1 MSDFIVEIIE
11 PNDNTVE
18 LNTNVVNLEIINTE
32 KLLPS
37 DFPDFY
43 HTKIIDF
50 NSAVSGLLP
59 SGILASVSL
68 EDIQDIIGLSGVL
81 GGSGIKVV
89 YNDSTGFTLIHSSG
103 VTLGTTVL
111 NLGNSYLSL
120 NGLSYIS
127 GVSINSP
134 TRLVNCYIN
143 GGTP

>member
-32 KLLPS
+32 KLLAS

-50 NSAVSGLLP
+50 NSAVSGLIPTL
-59 SGILASVSL
+59 GANISV
-68 EDIQDIIGLSGVL
+68 ENVQDIIGLSGVL

-127 GVSINSP
+127 GISINSP
-134 TRLVNCYIN
+134 TRLINCYIN

>member
-11 PNDNTVE
+11 PNDNIVE

-32 KLLPS
+32 KLLAS

-50 NSAVSGLLP
+50 NSAVSGLIPTL
-59 SGILASVSL
+59 GANISV
-68 EDIQDIIGLSGVL
+68 EDVQDIIGLSGVL
-81 GGSGIKVV
+81 GGSGIRVV

-127 GVSINSP
+127 GISINSP
-134 TRLVNCYIN
+134 TRLINCYIN

>member
-32 KLLPS
+32 KLLAS

-50 NSAVSGLLP
+50 NSAVSGLIPTLGANI
-59 SGILASVSL
+59 SI
-68 EDIQDIIGLSGVL
+68 EDVQDIIGLSGIL

>member
-11 PNDNTVE
+11 PNNNSVE
-18 LNTNVVNLEIINTE
+18 LNANVTNLEIINTE
-32 KLLPS
+32 KLLSS

-59 SGILASVSL
+59 SGTASISL
-68 EDIQDIIGLSGVL
+68 EDVQDIIGLSGVL

-103 VTLGTTVL
+103 ITLGTTVL

-134 TRLVNCYIN
+134 TTLINCYIN

>member
-32 KLLPS
+32 KLLAS

-50 NSAVSGLLP
+50 NSAVSGLIPTL
-59 SGILASVSL
+59 GANISV
-68 EDIQDIIGLSGVL
+68 EDVQDIIGLSGVL